1 MKGVKI
7 KMATINQVSQ
17 KFDLIKDTLRY
28 WERLG
33 LLPEIQ
39 RNGSGYR
46 DYSEYDMNWVFY
58 VKALRKAGMSI
69 EALIEFVKLYRDG
82 QQNSEAR
89 KTLLIDQRRE
99 LIDKMTEIKKTVAY
113 LSFKIDHFEDH
124 TLNYEKEKLV
134 YEEKNNDNKK

>member
-1 MKGVKI
+1 VKGVKI

-17 KFDLIKDTLRY
+17 KFDLTKDTLRY

-69 EALIEFVKLYRDG
+69 EALTQIILTKFLYRC
-82 QQNSEAR
+82 
-89 KTLLIDQRRE
+89 
-99 LIDKMTEIKKTVAY
+99 
-113 LSFKIDHFEDH
+113 
-124 TLNYEKEKLV
+124 
-134 YEEKNNDNKK
+134 